1 MRVFSIIGLQLII
14 SVVSSAEWL
23 APGVHELTTTQELI
37 TCTVVVPPAVADGKP
52 MPVLFVIDPQGKPE
66 AKVWSEWAERRGV
79 VVVGIKGP
87 VWSMPVG
94 GYGQDTT
101 VDRWAPVVT
110 MTEKYYN
117 AVLAALKPAVPLHPF
132 LRYIAAP
139 KAGTAIAIAM
149 FQDQEQEFGGVLLMS
164 PWIDASAAKYL
175 RKDVPMVLV
184 VGEDNVNGV
193 SQSEKLVLLAGALGG
208 TARMATVDKLAD
220 EVPSMDVNV
229 RAMDWLMNIARVTHE
244 KFTTRERK
252 DNLEKI
258 AEQAQELPGLVNPQ
272 ARRECAGFLMAV
284 PGMDK
289 LASRYEQ
296 LADVWVESSIELVKA
311 REAEDKVDAHAFLS
325 VVSKSSRFKAA
336 GGKQRKAVQ
345 TELTRMRRDPAIR
358 SEMAAADQ
366 VADIC
371 AVLDHDDSL
380 AKQRIALKDLQAVM
394 AQYPKSQAA
403 KAAAKLVTKIQQNL
417 R

>member
-1 MRVFSIIGLQLII
+1 
-14 SVVSSAEWL
+14 
-23 APGVHELTTTQELI
+23 
-37 TCTVVVPPAVADGKP
+37 
-52 MPVLFVIDPQGKPE
+52 
-66 AKVWSEWAERRGV
+66 
-79 VVVGIKGP
+79 
-87 VWSMPVG
+87 
-94 GYGQDTT
+94 
-101 VDRWAPVVT
+101 
-110 MTEKYYN
+110 
-117 AVLAALKPAVPLHPF
+117 
-132 LRYIAAP
+132 
-139 KAGTAIAIAM
+139 
-149 FQDQEQEFGGVLLMS
+149 
-164 PWIDASAAKYL
+164 
-175 RKDVPMVLV
+175 
-184 VGEDNVNGV
+184 
-193 SQSEKLVLLAGALGG
+193 
-208 TARMATVDKLAD
+208 
-220 EVPSMDVNV
+220 
-229 RAMDWLMNIARVTHE
+229 
-244 KFTTRERK
+244 
-252 DNLEKI
+252 
-258 AEQAQELPGLVNPQ
+258 
-272 ARRECAGFLMAV
+272 MAV